1 MAQSD
6 LLKRYLDA
14 GMAFTAMTQARAE
27 AIVRDL
33 VKAGEV
39 QADQARDAATELLE
53 RSRRNTDRLI
63 DTIRKEVR
71 AHVANLGLAT
81 QADVARL
88 VRRIDAATPGARAAA
103 PARPASK
110 AAKRATKAT
119 KVKRATKATK
129 AKRATKATK
138 ATKARAT
145 KVTRVAKATRPAKAG
160 GATQGDGR

>member
-71 AHVANLGLAT
+71 VHVANLGLAT

-119 KVKRATKATK
+119 K

-145 KVTRVAKATRPAKAG
+145 KATRVAKATRAAKAGGATRAG